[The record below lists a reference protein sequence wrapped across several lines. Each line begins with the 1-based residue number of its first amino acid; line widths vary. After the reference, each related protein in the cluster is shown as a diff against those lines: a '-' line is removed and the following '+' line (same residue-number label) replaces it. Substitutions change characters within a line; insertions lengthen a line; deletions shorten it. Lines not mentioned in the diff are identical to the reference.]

1 MAGVR
6 LVVIYPRPADIDK
19 FERDYNEQHLP
30 MAAQKIPGKTKFV
43 TAKVLG
49 TASGDPAPFHRIAE
63 VHFPSMQALQEAAG
77 TQGAQAAIAHAKAI
91 STGGPPIFLV
101 MDEAA
106 PVSF

>member
-6 LVVIYPRPADIDK
+6 LVVIYPRPTDIDK

-43 TAKVLG
+43 TAKALG
-49 TASGDPAPFHRIAE
+49 TASGDPAPFYRIAE
-63 VHFPSMQALQEAAG
+63 LHFPSLQALQEAAG

-106 PVSF
+106 PVPF

>member
-1 MAGVR
+1 VAGVR

-30 MAAQKIPGKTKFV
+30 IPGKTKFV

-106 PVSF
+106 PVPF